1 MLAVLF
7 LPFALQ
13 AQNSWTVADDTTIH
27 AKVPLDFYNCD
38 GSGVRNAQMLYPA
51 SLLTDM
57 NGSTIGSIT
66 FYHQSTYTKTLTAST
81 WYILMGTTT
90 EADLSEGFSTVALD
104 TVYSGDLVV
113 TNGVFSF
120 ELTTPYT
127 YNGGNLIVEIYT
139 TGATGNWFGSSNQ
152 GCYGMDGIGSTYSS
166 MSNPNYTAFLPKT
179 TFTEVPSCFPVTN
192 LTVNGTTTNSISL
205 SWTDDIN
212 TGITYTVYDMAD
224 SSVIESGI
232 SGNTYTVNGLTT
244 ATGYTFGVEAN
255 CSSTDASALVTVSG
269 VTACDANTTFPWT
282 EDFESF
288 DASSS
293 GVTLNAPCWVNEH
306 IAGSGSKLFEVY
318 SSTTATGG
326 NSTKKLRLPDM
337 SSGTMTKLVL
347 PLMDI
352 PTGANYMFSIDV
364 YRNASGSSYTTEG
377 VRVYASTDG
386 QIEGATELGFLY
398 RNYTQTDGGVVSAE
412 TVSDWYTYSFTIPF
426 SGNGYIILKGES
438 KYGSA
443 TYMDN
448 LAIAEAPACLP
459 VTAQT
464 VTNVTSNSVSLSWT
478 DDANTSAS
486 YIIYDMSDTSV
497 VSDITI
503 DGTTAVISN
512 LEPNTAYTFGIVA
525 DCGNGDLAGIRTVST
540 RTECEAMALPWT
552 CGFEAD
558 EIMSTTAAT
567 ALPWCSSRLASTVS
581 NPNYPYSYSTT
592 YSHTGSRALYYFG
605 TTATTYPD
613 TMGLI
618 LPEVDVTTYPM
629 NDNRVTFWARMGS
642 ASDDKNVY
650 VYTMTDPND
659 VTTMTLVD
667 SVLVSGTTH
676 VKYAVPLTNATPTAA
691 YLALVVMKGTGTLY
705 LDDLTLEVAPSCPDI
720 TGLAVTAITSNSMTL
735 SWNSTEGAMGYTI
748 YDADG
753 ELFATTTD
761 TTYTIENLDANTN
774 YTFGLQSNCSA
785 GDGSVS
791 TVSGRTSCAAEAL
804 PFIETF
810 DVTLSSDPC
819 WRGATGVT
827 AAEVFNGAVL
837 TLSGISAGYWNYS
850 TSQNGFTD
858 GHYYNNIY
866 GSSRKAWMITP
877 AIDLSTAS
885 SAQLSFDLALTAYSG
900 TMQAPAAYTGGQKF
914 MVIVS
919 TDGGNTWLES
929 NATVW
934 MRADSNANY
943 AFEDIPYDHYGNYV
957 INLDQYLGN
966 TIKIAFYG
974 ESTVSGGDNNF
985 HIDNIAVTEVPSCP
999 SVMGLT
1005 LDGQTATTASIH
1017 WNDNGSVGYDV
1028 EVRQNDVPLTD
1039 VTVVVT
1045 DTTAEISGLAVDNDY
1060 QIAVRSICGSDYG
1073 QWCSPLNIHI
1083 GYCTP
1088 NPTSVDNNGITSVS
1102 FGGMTNTTHPTVAGY
1117 ANYTSMSGTVPAGLP
1132 ATVEITYETGY
1143 TYGTIIWVDWNNS
1156 MSFEGNEVV
1165 YAGQSTNNNPTTLAA
1180 TFDVPATMQQGSYRM
1195 RIVGAD
1201 MAFDSYTSS
1210 IAAAANANPCATYSY
1225 GVAEDY
1231 TLIVGETP
1239 SCLPV
1244 SNLTVSNITSNG
1256 ATLTWTGS
1264 SADSY
1269 SVIDLSDSSVVAT
1282 VSTETYNLTNLD
1294 PMTHYTIGVVAN
1306 CGSNQSLMV
1315 TVSFNTAC
1323 TAIDLPYTET
1333 FASTSSTRDCWNL
1346 VSMNTA
1352 NDVGTSDGMGFMT
1365 VNGHYVLRFSSY
1377 SSATD
1382 YNQYGFS
1389 PLMNVS
1395 SSATNLMVS
1404 VVYATYGSDDLLYF
1418 GYVTPTD
1425 TVWDP
1430 TAYTTNSGTTP
1441 STWETATFIVPANAT
1456 QVAIHYYGNYKFYG
1470 WIDTVNVI
1478 EMTGDYC
1485 YAVTNLTADNSTT
1498 SSISLSWSDDNNT
1511 GATYTV
1517 YNMAD
1522 NTVIA
1527 TGVSGNSY
1535 VVTGLTASTSYTFGV
1550 VANCSATSEADIVTV
1565 NAMTDCADITALP
1578 YNEGFENGLGCWTT
1592 VNGSTDGNPWN
1603 AQGSFSSPA
1612 ITPHT
1617 GNGMAASWSWNNS
1630 AMHANAWLIS
1640 PKFVLPN
1647 TTEGLTLTWW
1657 ERANPYYSDSYSVVL
1672 STTTNDTAAFT
1683 TVIRPYDTTAG
1694 EWTQQ
1699 TVDLSAYAGQSIY
1712 IAFHHVDYNMNYLLI
1727 DDIALTGGSTPTES
1741 LTINLSINN
1750 PALGTI
1756 NPLPGTYH
1764 VALND
1769 SLVLSATPAAGATFD
1784 GWKISVG
1791 TQTMGT
1797 IPINPF
1803 TIPVNPNNIAF
1814 GELNV
1819 VAMFSDSTS
1828 APDSMTVI
1836 INTADATMGT
1846 TNPAPGTY
1854 NFAVGSQTFVTAIP
1868 NDGYQLLYWIES
1880 ITVGDMTVTDTLL
1893 ADTIIVNVIPIMAG
1907 ITSSLTACFE
1917 AIPVQPCAV
1926 PTGLTA
1932 TAIHNESIEL
1942 AWDNANVN
1950 GWNVQW
1956 RVGTGTW
1963 ASAHTTTNS
1972 YTITGLTGLTTYEIQ
1987 VQADCGDGNLSDWS
2001 NSITATTTNVG
2012 IENFTDLKVT
2022 LFPNPAREYV
2032 DIRIDGNANVTAM
2045 EVFDVYGKLINTV
2058 NVIDNLTRINVNG
2071 LADGMYFVRVTT
2083 DNGTVTKTFVKK

>member
-1 MLAVLF
+1 MKKLLRTLMLAVLF

-306 IAGSGSKLFEVY
+306 IAGSGTKLFEVY

-412 TVSDWYTYSFTIPF
+412 TASDWYTYSFTIPF

-525 DCGNGDLAGIRTVST
+525 DCGNGDLANIRTVST
-540 RTECEAMALPWT
+540 RTECAAYAAPHTWDFEDQTSGTPNCWTKVGNGTAAVANSSTNAHAGSYYLKFSGSTSNLILLPET
-552 CGFEAD
+552 QD
-558 EIMSTTAAT
+558 EISTLQVRFWTRPESFTNTSCGTFSVGYVTDAT
-567 ALPWCSSRLASTVS
+567 NDSSFVEMA
-581 NPNYPYSYSTT
+581 NYAYSDFSAYAEKAVTFAGAP
-592 YSHTGSRALYYFG
+592 TGARMAMRHNAN
-605 TTATTYPD
+605 ATNWFWYVD
-613 TMGLI
+613 
-618 LPEVDVTTYPM
+618 DVTIEEAP
-629 NDNRVTFWARMGS
+629 DCLPVSALS
-642 ASDDKNVY
+642 ASNVTAHEATLTWQGEASSYNVY
-650 VYTMTDPND
+650 DMSDTSFV
-659 VTTMTLVD
+659 
-667 SVLVSGTTH
+667 
-676 VKYAVPLTNATPTAA
+676 AT
-691 YLALVVMKGTGTLY
+691 VN
-705 LDDLTLEVAPSCPDI
+705 DLTYDI
-720 TGLAVTAITSNSMTL
+720 TGLTSETSYTYGVSAICSSEESPITTVSFTTLISCPAPTALNATYNPNDPTEVTLGWTENGTATDWQIVLNGDETNIIDVNTNPYVLTNIIPDSIYTVKVRAYCDVDDQSAWSNTISIESSSTQTVIGSGDATNSYLPTYCLYNYSLTQQIYTVAELGDAGLIESIDFYNDGTAERIRNLSVYIVSTPKDTFESDIDWISVSAADLQFSGNVTFAPQAWTTISLNGFAYDGLNNIAIIVDDNTGSWESSMSFRVFDAPSQALRIYSDDTNYDVNAPSYSGTVMDVKNQIRLVKGDLSGCLKPAGVTVSYTGGDQAVVTWSSDATSFNIDVNGVVTNNVTSPYTL
-735 SWNSTEGAMGYTI
+735 SGLSLGTTYTVSLQAVCSATSLSEWTSPISFTTDACTPENQCSISIYAQDSWGDGWNGNKIHIIQNGVTVATYSMASQNVSQTTI
-748 YDADG
+748 YDTFQVNVCSGVPVD
-753 ELFATTTD
+753 FAWESGS
-761 TTYTIENLDANTN
+761 YANE
-774 YTFGLQSNCSA
+774 
-785 GDGSVS
+785 
-791 TVSGRTSCAAEAL
+791 TSFQIL
-804 PFIETF
+804 
-810 DVTLSSDPC
+810 
-819 WRGATGVT
+819 
-827 AAEVFNGAVL
+827 
-837 TLSGISAGYWNYS
+837 
-850 TSQNGFTD
+850 
-858 GHYYNNIY
+858 
-866 GSSRKAWMITP
+866 
-877 AIDLSTAS
+877 
-885 SAQLSFDLALTAYSG
+885 
-900 TMQAPAAYTGGQKF
+900 
-914 MVIVS
+914 
-919 TDGGNTWLES
+919 DGGNTVVFS
-929 NATVW
+929 V
-934 MRADSNANY
+934 AD
-943 AFEDIPYDHYGNYV
+943 G
-957 INLDQYLGN
+957 
-966 TIKIAFYG
+966 
-974 ESTVSGGDNNF
+974 ST
-985 HIDNIAVTEVPSCP
+985 
-999 SVMGLT
+999 
-1005 LDGQTATTASIH
+1005 
-1017 WNDNGSVGYDV
+1017 
-1028 EVRQNDVPLTD
+1028 LTD
-1039 VTVVVT
+1039 TVFFT
-1045 DTTAEISGLAVDNDY
+1045 
-1060 QIAVRSICGSDYG
+1060 
-1073 QWCSPLNIHI
+1073 LNEA
-1083 GYCTP
+1083 C
-1088 NPTSVDNNGITSVS
+1088 
-1102 FGGMTNTTHPTVAGY
+1102 
-1117 ANYTSMSGTVPAGLP
+1117 
-1132 ATVEITYETGY
+1132 
-1143 TYGTIIWVDWNNS
+1143 
-1156 MSFEGNEVV
+1156 
-1165 YAGQSTNNNPTTLAA
+1165 
-1180 TFDVPATMQQGSYRM
+1180 
-1195 RIVGAD
+1195 
-1201 MAFDSYTSS
+1201 
-1210 IAAAANANPCATYSY
+1210 
-1225 GVAEDY
+1225 
-1231 TLIVGETP
+1231 P
-1239 SCLPV
+1239 SCLPATA
-1244 SNLTVSNITSNG
+1244 LTVDAATETSITIS
-1256 ATLTWTGS
+1256 WTGN
-1264 SADSY
+1264 AASY
-1269 SVIDLSDSSVVAT
+1269 DI
-1282 VSTETYNLTNLD
+1282 YNGT
-1294 PMTHYTIGVVAN
+1294 TFVAN
-1306 CGSNQSLMV
+1306 V
-1315 TVSFNTAC
+1315 
-1323 TAIDLPYTET
+1323 
-1333 FASTSSTRDCWNL
+1333 
-1346 VSMNTA
+1346 
-1352 NDVGTSDGMGFMT
+1352 
-1365 VNGHYVLRFSSY
+1365 
-1377 SSATD
+1377 
-1382 YNQYGFS
+1382 
-1389 PLMNVS
+1389 
-1395 SSATNLMVS
+1395 
-1404 VVYATYGSDDLLYF
+1404 
-1418 GYVTPTD
+1418 
-1425 TVWDP
+1425 
-1430 TAYTTNSGTTP
+1430 TTN
-1441 STWETATFIVPANAT
+1441 
-1456 QVAIHYYGNYKFYG
+1456 
-1470 WIDTVNVI
+1470 
-1478 EMTGDYC
+1478 
-1485 YAVTNLTADNSTT
+1485 
-1498 SSISLSWSDDNNT
+1498 
-1511 GATYTV
+1511 TYTF
-1517 YNMAD
+1517 N
-1522 NTVIA
+1522 
-1527 TGVSGNSY
+1527 
-1535 VVTGLTASTSYTFGV
+1535 GLTAGTSYTFGV
-1550 VANCSATSEADIVTV
+1550 QAICSATETSGVATINV
-1565 NAMTDCADITALP
+1565 MTDCADITALP

-1803 TIPVNPNNIAF
+1803 TLPVNPNNIAF

-1854 NFAVGSQTFVTAIP
+1854 NLAVGSQTFVTAIP

-1880 ITVGDMTVTDTLL
+1880 MTVGDMTVTDTLI

-1942 AWDNANVN
+1942 AWDNADVE
-1950 GWNVQW
+1950 GWNIQW

>member
-1 MLAVLF
+1 MKKLLRTFMLAVLF

-13 AQNSWTVADDTTIH
+13 AQNSWTVADGTTTH
-27 AKVPLDFYNCD
+27 ANVPLDFYNCD

-66 FYHQSTYTKTLTAST
+66 FYHQSTSTKTLTAST

-152 GCYGMDGIGSTYSS
+152 GCYGVDEIGSTYSS
-166 MSNPNYTAFLPKT
+166 MSTPNYTAFLPKT

-306 IAGSGSKLFEVY
+306 IAGSGTKLFEVY

-398 RNYTQTDGGVVSAE
+398 RNYTQTDGGVVTAE
-412 TVSDWYTYSFTIPF
+412 TASDWYTYSFTIPF

-486 YIIYDMSDTSV
+486 YIIYNMSDTSV

-525 DCGNGDLAGIRTVST
+525 DCGNGDLANIRTVST
-540 RTECEAMALPWT
+540 RTECAAYAAPHTWDFEDQTSGTPNCWTKVGNGTAAVANSSTNAHAGSYYLKFSGSTSNLILLPET
-552 CGFEAD
+552 QD
-558 EIMSTTAAT
+558 EISTLQVRFWTRPESFTSTSCGTFSVGYVTDAT
-567 ALPWCSSRLASTVS
+567 NDSSFVEMA
-581 NPNYPYSYSTT
+581 NYAYSDFSAYAEKAVTFAGAP
-592 YSHTGSRALYYFG
+592 TGARMAMRHNAN
-605 TTATTYPD
+605 ATNWFWYVD
-613 TMGLI
+613 
-618 LPEVDVTTYPM
+618 DVTIEEAP
-629 NDNRVTFWARMGS
+629 DCLPVSALS
-642 ASDDKNVY
+642 ASNVTAHEATLTWQGEASSYNVY
-650 VYTMTDPND
+650 DMSDTSFV
-659 VTTMTLVD
+659 
-667 SVLVSGTTH
+667 
-676 VKYAVPLTNATPTAA
+676 AT
-691 YLALVVMKGTGTLY
+691 VN
-705 LDDLTLEVAPSCPDI
+705 DLTYDI
-720 TGLAVTAITSNSMTL
+720 TGLTSETSYTYGVSAICSSEESPITTVSFTTLISCPAPTALNATYNPNDPTEVTLGWTENGTATDWQIVLNGDETNIIDVNTNPYVLTNIIPDSIYTVKVRAYCDVDDQSAWSNTISIESSSTQTVIGSGDATNSYLPTYCLYNYSLTQQIYTVAELGDAGLIESIDFYNDGTAERIRNLSVYIVSTPKDTFESDIDWISVSAADLQFSGNVTFAPQAWTTISLNGFAYDGLNNIAIIVDDNTGSWESSMSFRVFDAPSQALRIYSDDTNYDVNAPSYSGTVMDVKNQIRLVKGDLSGCLKPAGVTVSYTGGDQAVVTWSSDATSFNIDVNGVVTNNVTSPYTL
-735 SWNSTEGAMGYTI
+735 SGLSLGTTYTVSLQAVCSATSLSEWTSPISFTTDACTPENQCSISIYAQDSWGDGWNGNKIHIIQNGVTVATYSMASQNVSQTTI
-748 YDADG
+748 YDTFQVNVCSGVPVD
-753 ELFATTTD
+753 FAW
-761 TTYTIENLDANTN
+761 E
-774 YTFGLQSNCSA
+774 S
-785 GDGSVS
+785 GSYAYE
-791 TVSGRTSCAAEAL
+791 TSFQIL
-804 PFIETF
+804 
-810 DVTLSSDPC
+810 
-819 WRGATGVT
+819 
-827 AAEVFNGAVL
+827 
-837 TLSGISAGYWNYS
+837 
-850 TSQNGFTD
+850 
-858 GHYYNNIY
+858 
-866 GSSRKAWMITP
+866 
-877 AIDLSTAS
+877 
-885 SAQLSFDLALTAYSG
+885 
-900 TMQAPAAYTGGQKF
+900 
-914 MVIVS
+914 
-919 TDGGNTWLES
+919 DGGNTVVFS
-929 NATVW
+929 V
-934 MRADSNANY
+934 AD
-943 AFEDIPYDHYGNYV
+943 G
-957 INLDQYLGN
+957 
-966 TIKIAFYG
+966 
-974 ESTVSGGDNNF
+974 ST
-985 HIDNIAVTEVPSCP
+985 
-999 SVMGLT
+999 
-1005 LDGQTATTASIH
+1005 
-1017 WNDNGSVGYDV
+1017 
-1028 EVRQNDVPLTD
+1028 LTD
-1039 VTVVVT
+1039 TVFFT
-1045 DTTAEISGLAVDNDY
+1045 
-1060 QIAVRSICGSDYG
+1060 
-1073 QWCSPLNIHI
+1073 LNEA
-1083 GYCTP
+1083 C
-1088 NPTSVDNNGITSVS
+1088 
-1102 FGGMTNTTHPTVAGY
+1102 
-1117 ANYTSMSGTVPAGLP
+1117 
-1132 ATVEITYETGY
+1132 
-1143 TYGTIIWVDWNNS
+1143 
-1156 MSFEGNEVV
+1156 
-1165 YAGQSTNNNPTTLAA
+1165 
-1180 TFDVPATMQQGSYRM
+1180 
-1195 RIVGAD
+1195 
-1201 MAFDSYTSS
+1201 
-1210 IAAAANANPCATYSY
+1210 
-1225 GVAEDY
+1225 
-1231 TLIVGETP
+1231 P
-1239 SCLPV
+1239 SCLPATA
-1244 SNLTVSNITSNG
+1244 LTVDAATETSITIS
-1256 ATLTWTGS
+1256 WTGN
-1264 SADSY
+1264 AASY
-1269 SVIDLSDSSVVAT
+1269 DI
-1282 VSTETYNLTNLD
+1282 YNGT
-1294 PMTHYTIGVVAN
+1294 TFVAN
-1306 CGSNQSLMV
+1306 V
-1315 TVSFNTAC
+1315 
-1323 TAIDLPYTET
+1323 
-1333 FASTSSTRDCWNL
+1333 
-1346 VSMNTA
+1346 
-1352 NDVGTSDGMGFMT
+1352 
-1365 VNGHYVLRFSSY
+1365 
-1377 SSATD
+1377 
-1382 YNQYGFS
+1382 
-1389 PLMNVS
+1389 
-1395 SSATNLMVS
+1395 
-1404 VVYATYGSDDLLYF
+1404 
-1418 GYVTPTD
+1418 
-1425 TVWDP
+1425 
-1430 TAYTTNSGTTP
+1430 TTN
-1441 STWETATFIVPANAT
+1441 
-1456 QVAIHYYGNYKFYG
+1456 
-1470 WIDTVNVI
+1470 
-1478 EMTGDYC
+1478 
-1485 YAVTNLTADNSTT
+1485 
-1498 SSISLSWSDDNNT
+1498 
-1511 GATYTV
+1511 TYTF
-1517 YNMAD
+1517 N
-1522 NTVIA
+1522 
-1527 TGVSGNSY
+1527 
-1535 VVTGLTASTSYTFGV
+1535 GLTAGTSYTFGV
-1550 VANCSATSEADIVTV
+1550 QAICSATETSGVATINV
-1565 NAMTDCADITALP
+1565 MTDCADITALP

-1657 ERANPYYSDSYSVVL
+1657 ERANPYYSDSYSVML

-1756 NPLPGTYH
+1756 NPVPGTYH

-1803 TIPVNPNNIAF
+1803 TLPVNPNNIAF

-1854 NFAVGSQTFVTAIP
+1854 NLAVGSQTFVTAIP
-1868 NDGYQLLYWIES
+1868 NDGYQLIYWIES
-1880 ITVGDMTVTDTLL
+1880 MTVGEMTVTDTLY

-1942 AWDNANVN
+1942 AWDNADVE
-1950 GWNVQW
+1950 GWNIQW

-2083 DNGTVTKTFVKK
+2083 DKGMVTKTFVKK

>member
-13 AQNSWTVADDTTIH
+13 AQNSWTVADGTTTH

-66 FYHQSTYTKTLTAST
+66 FYHQSTSTKTLTAST

-139 TGATGNWFGSSNQ
+139 TGASGNWFGSSNQ
-152 GCYGMDGIGSTYSS
+152 GCYGVDEIGSTYSS
-166 MSNPNYTAFLPKT
+166 MSTPNYTAFLPKT

-205 SWTDDIN
+205 SWTDDNN

-306 IAGSGSKLFEVY
+306 IAGSGTKLFEVY

-398 RNYTQTDGGVVSAE
+398 RNYTQTDGGVVTAE
-412 TVSDWYTYSFTIPF
+412 TASDWYTYSFTIPF

-486 YIIYDMSDTSV
+486 YIIYNMSDTSV

-525 DCGNGDLAGIRTVST
+525 DCGNGDLANIRTVST
-540 RTECEAMALPWT
+540 RTECAAYAAPHTWDFEDQTSGTPNCWTKVGNGTAAVANSSTNAHAGSYYLKFSGSTSNLILLPET
-552 CGFEAD
+552 QD
-558 EIMSTTAAT
+558 EISTLQVRFWT
-567 ALPWCSSRLASTVS
+567 R
-581 NPNYPYSYSTT
+581 
-592 YSHTGSRALYYFG
+592 
-605 TTATTYPD
+605 
-613 TMGLI
+613 
-618 LPEVDVTTYPM
+618 PES
-629 NDNRVTFWARMGS
+629 F
-642 ASDDKNVY
+642 
-650 VYTMTDPND
+650 
-659 VTTMTLVD
+659 
-667 SVLVSGTTH
+667 
-676 VKYAVPLTNATPTAA
+676 
-691 YLALVVMKGTGTLY
+691 
-705 LDDLTLEVAPSCPDI
+705 
-720 TGLAVTAITSNSMTL
+720 TS
-735 SWNSTEGAMGYTI
+735 
-748 YDADG
+748 
-753 ELFATTTD
+753 
-761 TTYTIENLDANTN
+761 
-774 YTFGLQSNCSA
+774 
-785 GDGSVS
+785 
-791 TVSGRTSCAAEAL
+791 TSCG
-804 PFIETF
+804 TF
-810 DVTLSSDPC
+810 SVGYVTDATNDSSF
-819 WRGATGVT
+819 V
-827 AAEVFNGAVL
+827 E
-837 TLSGISAGYWNYS
+837 
-850 TSQNGFTD
+850 
-858 GHYYNNIY
+858 
-866 GSSRKAWMITP
+866 M
-877 AIDLSTAS
+877 
-885 SAQLSFDLALTAYSG
+885 
-900 TMQAPAAYTGGQKF
+900 
-914 MVIVS
+914 
-919 TDGGNTWLES
+919 
-929 NATVW
+929 
-934 MRADSNANY
+934 ANY
-943 AFEDIPYDHYGNYV
+943 AYSDFSAYAE
-957 INLDQYLGN
+957 
-966 TIKIAFYG
+966 K
-974 ESTVSGGDNNF
+974 
-985 HIDNIAVTEVPSCP
+985 AVTFAGAPTGAR
-999 SVMGLT
+999 MAMRHNAN
-1005 LDGQTATTASIH
+1005 ATN
-1017 WNDNGSVGYDV
+1017 WFWYVD
-1028 EVRQNDVPLTD
+1028 D
-1039 VTVVVT
+1039 VTIEEAP
-1045 DTTAEISGLAVDNDY
+1045 D
-1060 QIAVRSICGSDYG
+1060 
-1073 QWCSPLNIHI
+1073 
-1083 GYCTP
+1083 
-1088 NPTSVDNNGITSVS
+1088 
-1102 FGGMTNTTHPTVAGY
+1102 
-1117 ANYTSMSGTVPAGLP
+1117 
-1132 ATVEITYETGY
+1132 
-1143 TYGTIIWVDWNNS
+1143 
-1156 MSFEGNEVV
+1156 
-1165 YAGQSTNNNPTTLAA
+1165 
-1180 TFDVPATMQQGSYRM
+1180 
-1195 RIVGAD
+1195 
-1201 MAFDSYTSS
+1201 
-1210 IAAAANANPCATYSY
+1210 
-1225 GVAEDY
+1225 
-1231 TLIVGETP
+1231 
-1239 SCLPV
+1239 CLPV
-1244 SNLTVSNITSNG
+1244 SALSASNVTAHE
-1256 ATLTWTGS
+1256 ATLTWQGEAS
-1264 SADSY
+1264 SYNVYDM
-1269 SVIDLSDSSVVAT
+1269 SDTSFVAT
-1282 VSTETYNLTNLD
+1282 VNDLTYGITGLTSETSYTYGVSAICSSEESPITTVSFTTLISCPAPTALNATYNPNDPTEVTLGWTENGTATDWQIVLNGDETNIIDVNTNPYVLTNIIPD
-1294 PMTHYTIGVVAN
+1294 SIYTIKVRAYCDVDDQSAWSNTISIESSSTQTVIGSGDATNSYLPTYCLYNYSLTQQIYTVAELGDAGLIESIDFYN
-1306 CGSNQSLMV
+1306 NGTAERIRNLSVYIVSTPKDTFESDTDWISVSAADLQFSGNVTFAPQAWTTISLNGFAYDGLNNIAIIVDDNTGSWESSMSFRVFDAPNQALRIYSDDTNYDVNAPSYSGTVMNVKNQIRLVKGDLSGCLKPAGV
-1315 TVSFNTAC
+1315 TVSYTGGDQAVVTWSSDATSFN
-1323 TAIDLPYTET
+1323 IDVNGVVTNNVTSPYTLSGLSLATSYTVSLQAVCSPTSVSEWT
-1333 FASTSSTRDCWNL
+1333 NPINFTTDACMPVNQCTVSIYAQDSWGDGWNGNTIHIIQNGVTVASYSMATQNLSSTPIYDTFQVNVCSGVPVNFAWE
-1346 VSMNTA
+1346 SGSYA
-1352 NDVGTSDGMGFMT
+1352 NETSFQIL
-1365 VNGHYVLRFSSY
+1365 NGS
-1377 SSATD
+1377 D
-1382 YNQYGFS
+1382 
-1389 PLMNVS
+1389 
-1395 SSATNLMVS
+1395 S
-1404 VVYATYGSDDLLYF
+1404 VVYSVADGSTLS
-1418 GYVTPTD
+1418 D
-1425 TVWDP
+1425 TV
-1430 TAYTTNSGTTP
+1430 
-1441 STWETATFIVPANAT
+1441 F
-1456 QVAIHYYGNYKFYG
+1456 
-1470 WIDTVNVI
+1470 
-1478 EMTGDYC
+1478 
-1485 YAVTNLTADNSTT
+1485 
-1498 SSISLSWSDDNNT
+1498 
-1511 GATYTV
+1511 
-1517 YNMAD
+1517 
-1522 NTVIA
+1522 
-1527 TGVSGNSY
+1527 
-1535 VVTGLTASTSYTFGV
+1535 
-1550 VANCSATSEADIVTV
+1550 
-1565 NAMTDCADITALP
+1565 
-1578 YNEGFENGLGCWTT
+1578 
-1592 VNGSTDGNPWN
+1592 
-1603 AQGSFSSPA
+1603 
-1612 ITPHT
+1612 
-1617 GNGMAASWSWNNS
+1617 
-1630 AMHANAWLIS
+1630 
-1640 PKFVLPN
+1640 
-1647 TTEGLTLTWW
+1647 LTL
-1657 ERANPYYSDSYSVVL
+1657 SD
-1672 STTTNDTAAFT
+1672 ACA
-1683 TVIRPYDTTAG
+1683 
-1694 EWTQQ
+1694 
-1699 TVDLSAYAGQSIY
+1699 
-1712 IAFHHVDYNMNYLLI
+1712 
-1727 DDIALTGGSTPTES
+1727 GSTPTES

-1797 IPINPF
+1797 IPFNPF
-1803 TIPVNPNNIAF
+1803 TFPVNQNNIAF

-1880 ITVGDMTVTDTLL
+1880 MTVGDITVTDTLI
-1893 ADTIIVNVIPIMAG
+1893 ADTIIVNVLPIMAG

-2083 DNGTVTKTFVKK
+2083 DKGAVTKTFVKK

>member
-13 AQNSWTVADDTTIH
+13 AQNSWTVADGTTTH

-66 FYHQSTYTKTLTAST
+66 FYHQSTSTKTLTAST

-152 GCYGMDGIGSTYSS
+152 GCYGVDEIGSTYSS
-166 MSNPNYTAFLPKT
+166 MSTPNYTAFLPKT

-306 IAGSGSKLFEVY
+306 IAGSGTKLFEVY

-525 DCGNGDLAGIRTVST
+525 DCGNGDLANIRTVST
-540 RTECEAMALPWT
+540 RTECAAYAAPHTWDFEDQTSGTPNCWTKVGNGTAAVANSSTNAHAGSYYLKFSGSTSNLILLPET
-552 CGFEAD
+552 QD
-558 EIMSTTAAT
+558 EISTLQVRFWTRPESFTSTSCGTFSVGYVTDAT
-567 ALPWCSSRLASTVS
+567 NDSSFVEMA
-581 NPNYPYSYSTT
+581 NYAYSDFSAYAEKAVTFAGAP
-592 YSHTGSRALYYFG
+592 TGARMAMRHNAN
-605 TTATTYPD
+605 ATNWFWYVD
-613 TMGLI
+613 
-618 LPEVDVTTYPM
+618 DVTIEEAP
-629 NDNRVTFWARMGS
+629 DCLPVSALS
-642 ASDDKNVY
+642 ASNVTAHEATLTWQGEASSYNVY
-650 VYTMTDPND
+650 DMSDTSFV
-659 VTTMTLVD
+659 
-667 SVLVSGTTH
+667 
-676 VKYAVPLTNATPTAA
+676 AT
-691 YLALVVMKGTGTLY
+691 VN
-705 LDDLTLEVAPSCPDI
+705 DLTYDI
-720 TGLAVTAITSNSMTL
+720 TGLTSETSYTYGVSAICSSEESPITTVSFTTLISCPAPTALNATYNPNDPTEVTLGWTENGTATDWQIVLNGDETNIIDVNTNPYVLTNIIPDSIYTVKVRAYCDVDDQSAWSNTISIESSSTQTVIGSGDATNSYLPTYCLYNYSLTQQIYTVAELGDAGLIESIDFYNDGTAERIRNLSVYIVSTPKDTFESDIDWISVSAADLQFSGNVTFAPQAWTTISLNGFAYDGLNNIAIIVDDNTGSWESSMSFRVFDAPSQALRIYSDDTNYDVNAPSYSGTVMDVKNQIRLVKGDLSGCLKPAGVTVSYTGGDQAVVTWSSDATSFNIDVNGVVTNNVTSPYTL
-735 SWNSTEGAMGYTI
+735 SGLSLATIYTVSLQAVCSPTSVSEWTNPISFTTDACTPENQCTVSIYAQDSWGDGWNGNKIHIIQNGVTVATYSMASQNVSQTTI
-748 YDADG
+748 YDTFQVNVCSGVPVD
-753 ELFATTTD
+753 FAWESGS
-761 TTYTIENLDANTN
+761 YANE
-774 YTFGLQSNCSA
+774 
-785 GDGSVS
+785 
-791 TVSGRTSCAAEAL
+791 TSFQIL
-804 PFIETF
+804 
-810 DVTLSSDPC
+810 
-819 WRGATGVT
+819 
-827 AAEVFNGAVL
+827 
-837 TLSGISAGYWNYS
+837 
-850 TSQNGFTD
+850 
-858 GHYYNNIY
+858 
-866 GSSRKAWMITP
+866 
-877 AIDLSTAS
+877 
-885 SAQLSFDLALTAYSG
+885 
-900 TMQAPAAYTGGQKF
+900 
-914 MVIVS
+914 
-919 TDGGNTWLES
+919 DGGNTVVFS
-929 NATVW
+929 V
-934 MRADSNANY
+934 AD
-943 AFEDIPYDHYGNYV
+943 G
-957 INLDQYLGN
+957 
-966 TIKIAFYG
+966 
-974 ESTVSGGDNNF
+974 ST
-985 HIDNIAVTEVPSCP
+985 
-999 SVMGLT
+999 
-1005 LDGQTATTASIH
+1005 
-1017 WNDNGSVGYDV
+1017 
-1028 EVRQNDVPLTD
+1028 LTD
-1039 VTVVVT
+1039 TVFFT
-1045 DTTAEISGLAVDNDY
+1045 
-1060 QIAVRSICGSDYG
+1060 
-1073 QWCSPLNIHI
+1073 LNEA
-1083 GYCTP
+1083 C
-1088 NPTSVDNNGITSVS
+1088 
-1102 FGGMTNTTHPTVAGY
+1102 
-1117 ANYTSMSGTVPAGLP
+1117 
-1132 ATVEITYETGY
+1132 
-1143 TYGTIIWVDWNNS
+1143 
-1156 MSFEGNEVV
+1156 
-1165 YAGQSTNNNPTTLAA
+1165 
-1180 TFDVPATMQQGSYRM
+1180 
-1195 RIVGAD
+1195 
-1201 MAFDSYTSS
+1201 
-1210 IAAAANANPCATYSY
+1210 
-1225 GVAEDY
+1225 
-1231 TLIVGETP
+1231 P
-1239 SCLPV
+1239 SCLPATA
-1244 SNLTVSNITSNG
+1244 LTVDAATETSITIS
-1256 ATLTWTGS
+1256 WTGN
-1264 SADSY
+1264 AASY
-1269 SVIDLSDSSVVAT
+1269 DI
-1282 VSTETYNLTNLD
+1282 YNGT
-1294 PMTHYTIGVVAN
+1294 TFVAN
-1306 CGSNQSLMV
+1306 V
-1315 TVSFNTAC
+1315 
-1323 TAIDLPYTET
+1323 
-1333 FASTSSTRDCWNL
+1333 
-1346 VSMNTA
+1346 
-1352 NDVGTSDGMGFMT
+1352 
-1365 VNGHYVLRFSSY
+1365 
-1377 SSATD
+1377 
-1382 YNQYGFS
+1382 
-1389 PLMNVS
+1389 
-1395 SSATNLMVS
+1395 
-1404 VVYATYGSDDLLYF
+1404 
-1418 GYVTPTD
+1418 
-1425 TVWDP
+1425 
-1430 TAYTTNSGTTP
+1430 TTN
-1441 STWETATFIVPANAT
+1441 
-1456 QVAIHYYGNYKFYG
+1456 
-1470 WIDTVNVI
+1470 
-1478 EMTGDYC
+1478 
-1485 YAVTNLTADNSTT
+1485 
-1498 SSISLSWSDDNNT
+1498 
-1511 GATYTV
+1511 TYTF
-1517 YNMAD
+1517 N
-1522 NTVIA
+1522 
-1527 TGVSGNSY
+1527 
-1535 VVTGLTASTSYTFGV
+1535 GLTAGTSYTFGV
-1550 VANCSATSEADIVTV
+1550 QAICSATETSGVATINV
-1565 NAMTDCADITALP
+1565 MTDCADITALP

-1756 NPLPGTYH
+1756 NPVPGTYH

-1803 TIPVNPNNIAF
+1803 TLPVNPNNIAF

-2083 DNGTVTKTFVKK
+2083 DNGTVTKRRRL

>member
-13 AQNSWTVADDTTIH
+13 AQNSWTVADGTTTH
-27 AKVPLDFYNCD
+27 ANVPLDFYNCD

-66 FYHQSTYTKTLTAST
+66 FYHQSTSTKTLTAST

-152 GCYGMDGIGSTYSS
+152 GCYGVDEIGSTYSS
-166 MSNPNYTAFLPKT
+166 MSTPNYTAFLPKT

-232 SGNTYTVNGLTT
+232 SDNTYTVNGLTT

-306 IAGSGSKLFEVY
+306 IAGSGTKLFEVY

-398 RNYTQTDGGVVSAE
+398 RNYTQTDGGVVTAE
-412 TVSDWYTYSFTIPF
+412 TASDWYTYSFTIPF

-486 YIIYDMSDTSV
+486 YIIYNMSDTSV

-540 RTECEAMALPWT
+540 RTECAAYAAPHTWDFEDQTSGTPNCWTKVGNGTAAVANSSTNAHAGSYYLKFSGSTSNLILLPET
-552 CGFEAD
+552 QD
-558 EIMSTTAAT
+558 EISTLQVRFWTRPESFTSTSCGTFSVGYVTDAT
-567 ALPWCSSRLASTVS
+567 NDSSFVEMA
-581 NPNYPYSYSTT
+581 NYAYSDFSAYAEKAVTFAGAP
-592 YSHTGSRALYYFG
+592 TGARMAMRHNAN
-605 TTATTYPD
+605 ATNWFWYVD
-613 TMGLI
+613 
-618 LPEVDVTTYPM
+618 DVTIEEAP
-629 NDNRVTFWARMGS
+629 DCLPVSALS
-642 ASDDKNVY
+642 ASNVTAHEATLTWQGEASSYNVY
-650 VYTMTDPND
+650 DMSDTSFV
-659 VTTMTLVD
+659 
-667 SVLVSGTTH
+667 
-676 VKYAVPLTNATPTAA
+676 AT
-691 YLALVVMKGTGTLY
+691 VN
-705 LDDLTLEVAPSCPDI
+705 DLTYGI
-720 TGLAVTAITSNSMTL
+720 TGLTSETSYTYGVSAICSSEESPITTVSFTTLISCPAPTALNATYNPNDPTEVTLGWTENGTATDWQIVLNGDETNIIDVNTNPYVLTNIIPDSIYTVKVRAYCDVDDQSAWSNTISIESSSTQTVIGSGDATNSYLPTYCLYNYSLTQQIYTVAELGDAGLIESIDFYNDGTAERIRNLSVYIVSTPKDTFESDTDWISVSAADLQFSGNVTFAPQAWTTISLNGFAYDGLNNIAIIVDDNTGSWESSMSFRVFDAPSQALHIYSDDTNYDVNAPSYSGTVMDVKNQIRLVKGDLSGCLKPAGVTVSYTGGDQAVVTWSSDATSFNIDVNGVVTNNVTSPYTL
-735 SWNSTEGAMGYTI
+735 SGLSLGTTYTVSLQAVCSPTSVSEWTNPISFTTDACTPENQCSISIYAQDSWGDGWNGNKIHIIQNGVTVATYSMASQNVSQTTI
-748 YDADG
+748 YDTFQVNVCSGVPVD
-753 ELFATTTD
+753 FAW
-761 TTYTIENLDANTN
+761 E
-774 YTFGLQSNCSA
+774 S
-785 GDGSVS
+785 GSYAHE
-791 TVSGRTSCAAEAL
+791 TSFQIL
-804 PFIETF
+804 
-810 DVTLSSDPC
+810 
-819 WRGATGVT
+819 
-827 AAEVFNGAVL
+827 
-837 TLSGISAGYWNYS
+837 
-850 TSQNGFTD
+850 
-858 GHYYNNIY
+858 
-866 GSSRKAWMITP
+866 
-877 AIDLSTAS
+877 
-885 SAQLSFDLALTAYSG
+885 
-900 TMQAPAAYTGGQKF
+900 
-914 MVIVS
+914 
-919 TDGGNTWLES
+919 DGGNTVVFS
-929 NATVW
+929 V
-934 MRADSNANY
+934 AD
-943 AFEDIPYDHYGNYV
+943 G
-957 INLDQYLGN
+957 
-966 TIKIAFYG
+966 
-974 ESTVSGGDNNF
+974 ST
-985 HIDNIAVTEVPSCP
+985 
-999 SVMGLT
+999 
-1005 LDGQTATTASIH
+1005 
-1017 WNDNGSVGYDV
+1017 
-1028 EVRQNDVPLTD
+1028 LTD
-1039 VTVVVT
+1039 TVFFT
-1045 DTTAEISGLAVDNDY
+1045 
-1060 QIAVRSICGSDYG
+1060 
-1073 QWCSPLNIHI
+1073 LNEA
-1083 GYCTP
+1083 C
-1088 NPTSVDNNGITSVS
+1088 
-1102 FGGMTNTTHPTVAGY
+1102 
-1117 ANYTSMSGTVPAGLP
+1117 
-1132 ATVEITYETGY
+1132 
-1143 TYGTIIWVDWNNS
+1143 
-1156 MSFEGNEVV
+1156 
-1165 YAGQSTNNNPTTLAA
+1165 
-1180 TFDVPATMQQGSYRM
+1180 
-1195 RIVGAD
+1195 
-1201 MAFDSYTSS
+1201 
-1210 IAAAANANPCATYSY
+1210 
-1225 GVAEDY
+1225 
-1231 TLIVGETP
+1231 P
-1239 SCLPV
+1239 SCLPATA
-1244 SNLTVSNITSNG
+1244 LTVDAATETSITIS
-1256 ATLTWTGS
+1256 WTGN
-1264 SADSY
+1264 AASY
-1269 SVIDLSDSSVVAT
+1269 DI
-1282 VSTETYNLTNLD
+1282 YNGT
-1294 PMTHYTIGVVAN
+1294 TFVAN
-1306 CGSNQSLMV
+1306 V
-1315 TVSFNTAC
+1315 
-1323 TAIDLPYTET
+1323 
-1333 FASTSSTRDCWNL
+1333 
-1346 VSMNTA
+1346 
-1352 NDVGTSDGMGFMT
+1352 
-1365 VNGHYVLRFSSY
+1365 
-1377 SSATD
+1377 
-1382 YNQYGFS
+1382 
-1389 PLMNVS
+1389 
-1395 SSATNLMVS
+1395 
-1404 VVYATYGSDDLLYF
+1404 
-1418 GYVTPTD
+1418 
-1425 TVWDP
+1425 
-1430 TAYTTNSGTTP
+1430 TTN
-1441 STWETATFIVPANAT
+1441 
-1456 QVAIHYYGNYKFYG
+1456 
-1470 WIDTVNVI
+1470 
-1478 EMTGDYC
+1478 
-1485 YAVTNLTADNSTT
+1485 
-1498 SSISLSWSDDNNT
+1498 
-1511 GATYTV
+1511 TYTF
-1517 YNMAD
+1517 N
-1522 NTVIA
+1522 
-1527 TGVSGNSY
+1527 
-1535 VVTGLTASTSYTFGV
+1535 GLTAGTSYTFGV
-1550 VANCSATSEADIVTV
+1550 QAICSATETSGVATINV
-1565 NAMTDCADITALP
+1565 MTDCADITALP

-1727 DDIALTGGSTPTES
+1727 DDIALTGGSSTTDS

-1750 PALGTI
+1750 PTLGTI

-1854 NFAVGSQTFVTAIP
+1854 NLAVGSQTFVTAIP
-1868 NDGYQLLYWIES
+1868 NDGYQLIYWIES
-1880 ITVGDMTVTDTLL
+1880 MTVGEMTVTDTLY

-1942 AWDNANVN
+1942 AWDNADVE
-1950 GWNVQW
+1950 GWNIQW

-1963 ASAHTTTNS
+1963 ASAHTTTNN

>member
-1 MLAVLF
+1 MKKLLRTFMLAVLF

-13 AQNSWTVADDTTIH
+13 AQNSWTVADGTTTH
-27 AKVPLDFYNCD
+27 ANVPLDFYNCD

-66 FYHQSTYTKTLTAST
+66 FYHQSTSTKTLTAST

-152 GCYGMDGIGSTYSS
+152 GCYGVDEIGSTYSS
-166 MSNPNYTAFLPKT
+166 MSTPNYTAFLPKT

-232 SGNTYTVNGLTT
+232 SDNTYTVNGLTT

-306 IAGSGSKLFEVY
+306 IAGSGTKLFEVY

-398 RNYTQTDGGVVSAE
+398 RNYTQTDGGVVTAE
-412 TVSDWYTYSFTIPF
+412 TASDWYTYSFTIPF

-486 YIIYDMSDTSV
+486 YIIYNMSDTSV

-540 RTECEAMALPWT
+540 RTECAAYAAPHTWDFEDQTSGTPNCWTKVGNGTAAVANSSTNAHAGSYYLKFSGSTSNLILLPET
-552 CGFEAD
+552 QD
-558 EIMSTTAAT
+558 EISTLQVRFWTRPESFTSTSCGTFSVGYVTDAT
-567 ALPWCSSRLASTVS
+567 NDSSFVEMA
-581 NPNYPYSYSTT
+581 NYAYSDFSAYAEKAVTFAGAP
-592 YSHTGSRALYYFG
+592 TGARMAMRHNAN
-605 TTATTYPD
+605 ATNWFWYVD
-613 TMGLI
+613 
-618 LPEVDVTTYPM
+618 DVTIEEAP
-629 NDNRVTFWARMGS
+629 DCLPVSALS
-642 ASDDKNVY
+642 ASNVTAHEATLTWQGEASSYNVY
-650 VYTMTDPND
+650 DMSDTSFV
-659 VTTMTLVD
+659 
-667 SVLVSGTTH
+667 
-676 VKYAVPLTNATPTAA
+676 AT
-691 YLALVVMKGTGTLY
+691 VN
-705 LDDLTLEVAPSCPDI
+705 DLTYGI
-720 TGLAVTAITSNSMTL
+720 TGLTSETSYTYGVSAICSSEESPITTVSFTTLISCPAPTALNATYNPNDPTEVTLGWTENGTATDWQIVLNGDETNIIDVNTNPYVLTNIIPDSIYTVKVRAYCDVDDQSAWSNTISIESSSTQTVIGSGDATNSYLPTYCLYNYSLTQQIYTVAELGDAGLIESIDFYNDGTAERIRNLSVYIVSTPKDTFESDTDWISVSAADLQFSGNVTFAPQAWTTISLNGFAYDGLNNIAIIVDDNTGSWESSMSFRVFDAPSQALHIYSDDTNYDVNAPSYSGTVMDVKNQIRLVKGDLSGCLKPAGVTVSYTGGDQAVVTWSSDATSFNIDVNGVVTNNVTSPYTL
-735 SWNSTEGAMGYTI
+735 SGLSLGTTYTVSLQAVCSPTSVSEWTNPISFTTDACTPENQCSISIYAQDSWGDGWNGNKIHIIQNGVTVATYSMASQNVSQTTI
-748 YDADG
+748 YDTFQVNVCSGVPVD
-753 ELFATTTD
+753 FAW
-761 TTYTIENLDANTN
+761 E
-774 YTFGLQSNCSA
+774 S
-785 GDGSVS
+785 GSYAHE
-791 TVSGRTSCAAEAL
+791 TSFQIL
-804 PFIETF
+804 
-810 DVTLSSDPC
+810 
-819 WRGATGVT
+819 
-827 AAEVFNGAVL
+827 
-837 TLSGISAGYWNYS
+837 
-850 TSQNGFTD
+850 
-858 GHYYNNIY
+858 
-866 GSSRKAWMITP
+866 
-877 AIDLSTAS
+877 
-885 SAQLSFDLALTAYSG
+885 
-900 TMQAPAAYTGGQKF
+900 
-914 MVIVS
+914 
-919 TDGGNTWLES
+919 DGGNTVVFS
-929 NATVW
+929 V
-934 MRADSNANY
+934 AD
-943 AFEDIPYDHYGNYV
+943 G
-957 INLDQYLGN
+957 
-966 TIKIAFYG
+966 
-974 ESTVSGGDNNF
+974 ST
-985 HIDNIAVTEVPSCP
+985 
-999 SVMGLT
+999 
-1005 LDGQTATTASIH
+1005 
-1017 WNDNGSVGYDV
+1017 
-1028 EVRQNDVPLTD
+1028 LTD
-1039 VTVVVT
+1039 TVFFT
-1045 DTTAEISGLAVDNDY
+1045 
-1060 QIAVRSICGSDYG
+1060 
-1073 QWCSPLNIHI
+1073 LNEA
-1083 GYCTP
+1083 C
-1088 NPTSVDNNGITSVS
+1088 
-1102 FGGMTNTTHPTVAGY
+1102 
-1117 ANYTSMSGTVPAGLP
+1117 
-1132 ATVEITYETGY
+1132 
-1143 TYGTIIWVDWNNS
+1143 
-1156 MSFEGNEVV
+1156 
-1165 YAGQSTNNNPTTLAA
+1165 
-1180 TFDVPATMQQGSYRM
+1180 
-1195 RIVGAD
+1195 
-1201 MAFDSYTSS
+1201 
-1210 IAAAANANPCATYSY
+1210 
-1225 GVAEDY
+1225 
-1231 TLIVGETP
+1231 P
-1239 SCLPV
+1239 SCLPATA
-1244 SNLTVSNITSNG
+1244 LTVDAATETSITIS
-1256 ATLTWTGS
+1256 WTGN
-1264 SADSY
+1264 AASY
-1269 SVIDLSDSSVVAT
+1269 DI
-1282 VSTETYNLTNLD
+1282 YNGT
-1294 PMTHYTIGVVAN
+1294 TFVAN
-1306 CGSNQSLMV
+1306 V
-1315 TVSFNTAC
+1315 
-1323 TAIDLPYTET
+1323 
-1333 FASTSSTRDCWNL
+1333 
-1346 VSMNTA
+1346 
-1352 NDVGTSDGMGFMT
+1352 
-1365 VNGHYVLRFSSY
+1365 
-1377 SSATD
+1377 
-1382 YNQYGFS
+1382 
-1389 PLMNVS
+1389 
-1395 SSATNLMVS
+1395 
-1404 VVYATYGSDDLLYF
+1404 
-1418 GYVTPTD
+1418 
-1425 TVWDP
+1425 
-1430 TAYTTNSGTTP
+1430 TTN
-1441 STWETATFIVPANAT
+1441 
-1456 QVAIHYYGNYKFYG
+1456 
-1470 WIDTVNVI
+1470 
-1478 EMTGDYC
+1478 
-1485 YAVTNLTADNSTT
+1485 
-1498 SSISLSWSDDNNT
+1498 
-1511 GATYTV
+1511 TYTF
-1517 YNMAD
+1517 N
-1522 NTVIA
+1522 
-1527 TGVSGNSY
+1527 
-1535 VVTGLTASTSYTFGV
+1535 GLTAGTSYTFGV
-1550 VANCSATSEADIVTV
+1550 QAICSATETSGVATINV
-1565 NAMTDCADITALP
+1565 MTDCADITALP

-1727 DDIALTGGSTPTES
+1727 DDIALTGGSSTTDS

-1750 PALGTI
+1750 PTLGTI

-1854 NFAVGSQTFVTAIP
+1854 NLAVGSQTFVTAIP
-1868 NDGYQLLYWIES
+1868 NDGYQLIYWIES
-1880 ITVGDMTVTDTLL
+1880 MTVGEMTVTDTLY

-1942 AWDNANVN
+1942 AWDNADVE
-1950 GWNVQW
+1950 GWNIQW

-1963 ASAHTTTNS
+1963 ASAHTTTNN